1 MQPWKGY
8 KKPLYLQPGKWQKGV
23 AVFLAFAAVAGAQAT
38 HIWVNKIDPC
48 IKGSSTSCTLAKFW
62 FGLLGIP
69 RHQAD
74 AQYWG
79 ALGLVMMFIAYQIWK
94 YRTKT

>member
-8 KKPLYLQPGKWQKGV
+8 KQSLYFQPVQWRKGV
-23 AVFLAFAAVAGAQAT
+23 ALSLAFAVLASAQAT
-38 HIWVNKIDPC
+38 HIWISKIDPC
-48 IKGSSTSCTLAKFW
+48 IKGTSRSCQLAKLW
-62 FGLLGIP
+62 SGLLGVTP
-69 RHQAD
+69 YQAD

-79 ALGLVMMFIAYQIWK
+79 ALGLMMVFIAYQIWK